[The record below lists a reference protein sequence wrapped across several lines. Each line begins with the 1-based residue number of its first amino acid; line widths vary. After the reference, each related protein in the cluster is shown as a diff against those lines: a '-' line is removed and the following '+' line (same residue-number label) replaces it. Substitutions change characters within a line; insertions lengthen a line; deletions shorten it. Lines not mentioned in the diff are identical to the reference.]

1 MRCPRPPARCRRPST
16 RCPRAAPGPALPATQ
31 HAVQY
36 TGPGRLVHN
45 RAKAVHVPGPTQ
57 LVLRVEA
64 VGICFS
70 DTKLLHAFT
79 GHLRKAEVTAG
90 LTRAELAEIPS
101 YVPGD
106 LPTVP
111 GHEVAARI
119 VATGS
124 AVTRHAVGE
133 RVLVQTDYRH
143 LPTPGSNAAFGYNFE
158 GGLQEYVLLD
168 ERMIIEPGTGERFL
182 IPVGE
187 APSGSAVALLEPW
200 ACVEASYACRERS
213 TLAPGGRLLVVGDAG
228 HGVDGLGRLLEAA
241 APGAVVA
248 ACADEAQRASV
259 RAAIGAVDPSG
270 TAGPARP
277 SLEVV
282 DDTDG
287 LAPVSFDDIVYF
299 GADPDRIEALQDL
312 LATRGVIDVV
322 LGGAMVGRPVAIDVG
337 RIHYDLLR
345 WVGTPGDDPTEGYR
359 LAPADG
365 ELRAGDRVAVI
376 GAAGPMGF
384 MHVIRT
390 VTSRLA
396 GVSLTAV
403 DIDDARLAQLGAI
416 AGPMAAAHGV
426 PVTFANAR
434 TTRVEPG
441 FDYIGVMVPAPPIV
455 AQAVELAGPGARVN
469 IFAGFAAGTRAA
481 LDLDAIIERHLYLF
495 GTSGSVIA
503 DMQVV
508 LHKLERG
515 DLDTNLSVDAV
526 TGMEGVRDA
535 LVAVEA
541 RTSGGKIV
549 VYPQLHELGMIRLSE
564 LGDRFP
570 TVAAALHD
578 GRWTRAAEEAL
589 LEVAGDSPETDAMA
603 GDPPGT
609 GAIAGDSP
617 APGHDG

>member
-1 MRCPRPPARCRRPST
+1 MIDPRP
-16 RCPRAAPGPALPATQ
+16 AAGALPSTQ
-31 HAVQY
+31 HAVQF

-45 RAKAVHVPGPTQ
+45 RTKAVPVPGPTQ
-57 LVLRVEA
+57 LLLEVEA

-90 LTRAELAEIPS
+90 LTPAELAEIPS

-111 GHEVAARI
+111 GHEVAGRI

-124 AVTRHAVGE
+124 AVARHAVGE

-143 LPTPGSNAAFGYNFE
+143 LITPGSNAAFGYNFE

-187 APSGSAVALLEPW
+187 TPSGSAVALLEPW

-213 TLAPGGRLLVVGDAG
+213 TLAPGGRLLVVADPGREM
-228 HGVDGLGRLLEAA
+228 DGLAPLLGAA
-241 APGAVVA
+241 TPASVVV
-248 ACADEAQRASV
+248 ACADETQRA
-259 RAAIGAVDPSG
+259 AVELALRPTG
-270 TAGPARP
+270 PTPHEVAGP
-277 SLEVV
+277 
-282 DDTDG
+282 DDLG
-287 LAPVSFDDIVYF
+287 PQPFDDIVYF
-299 GADPDRIEALQDL
+299 GSDPARIEALQDR

-322 LGGAMVGRPVAIDVG
+322 LGGERVGRPVAVDVG

-345 WVGTPGDDPTEGYR
+345 WVGTTGSDASEGYR

-384 MHVIRT
+384 MHVVRT
-390 VTSRLA
+390 ITSGLP
-396 GVSLTAV
+396 GLSLTAV
-403 DIDDARLAQLGAI
+403 DIDDARLAQLAAT
-416 AGPMAAAHGV
+416 AGPMAAARGIRV
-426 PVTFANAR
+426 AFTNAR
-434 TTRVEPG
+434 TTQVEPG
-441 FDYIGVMVPAPPIV
+441 FDHVGVMVPAPSIV
-455 AQAVELAGPGARVN
+455 AQAVELAAPGARVN
-469 IFAGFAAGTRAA
+469 IFAGFAAGTRAD
-481 LDLDAIIERHLYLF
+481 LDLDAVIGGHLYLF
-495 GTSGSVIA
+495 GTSGSEIR
-503 DMQVV
+503 DMKVV
-508 LHKLERG
+508 LGKLEHG

-535 LVAVEA
+535 LAAVEA

-549 VYPQLHELGMIRLSE
+549 VYPQLHEMGMVRLSE
-564 LGDRFP
+564 LAGRFP

-578 GRWTRAAEEAL
+578 GRWTRAAEQAL
-589 LEVAGDSPETDAMA
+589 LAAAGDAGGKETA
-603 GDPPGT
+603 G
-609 GAIAGDSP
+609 
-617 APGHDG
+617 